1 MTSPQT
7 PLCACG
13 QPSPDARLCRSCT
26 ARLRS
31 SLEFA
36 ASISADLDD
45 AVARLTVRGSGG
57 GSRRVP
63 ESGPPL
69 DMAAME
75 SRDALANELSGW
87 VRVLLEH
94 EPERCGPACRACRH
108 GSCEAIRLSRWPR
121 DTIADMA
128 RWLLFMLPAIRQ
140 REWAADML
148 HGVTSATAGAAAVID
163 RKPER
168 VPAGMCETCGAQL
181 LAELGADEVRCQ
193 CGMLAVALAARRRDR
208 AAAADVLGSAGEISG
223 ALARIGIALPRGTIT
238 SWASRGRLIPRPG
251 GVYALSEVLAL
262 HAQRSQVRG

>member
-1 MTSPQT
+1 M
-7 PLCACG
+7 
-13 QPSPDARLCRSCT
+13 
-26 ARLRS
+26 
-31 SLEFA
+31 FA

-57 GSRRVP
+57 GSRHVP

-75 SRDALANELSGW
+75 ARDALVTELSGW
-87 VRVLLEH
+87 VRVLTDSR
-94 EPERCGPACRACRH
+94 PDDVWTWPA
-108 GSCEAIRLSRWPR
+108 
-121 DTIADMA
+121 DTARGMA
-128 RWLLFMLPAIRQ
+128 LWLAGAMGTIRQ

-148 HGVTSATAGAAAVID
+148 HGVTSAAAGAAAVID

-168 VPAGMCETCGAQL
+168 VPAGTCETCGTQL

-223 ALARIGIALPRGTIT
+223 ALARIGITLPRGTIT